1 MDFKEK
7 LKARAE
13 KEGISLT
20 PKQLGQFE
28 LFYKMLIETNKSMNL
43 TAITDEDEVIEKHF
57 IDSLSCRRVV
67 DMSQI
72 RTCIDVG
79 TGAGF
84 PGIPLAIMLPQTNF
98 VLIDSLDKR
107 ITFLKTVLEELGLSN
122 VTLYHG
128 RAEDFGKDTSFREQF
143 DYCVSRAV
151 APLPILLEYCSPFIK
166 VDGSL
171 LLYKSIKT
179 DQEVDESKHALDEL
193 NCKISEICTLSD
205 DEDYK
210 RYIIEIHKI
219 NETPTKYPRKAGKP
233 KKNPL

>member
-1 MDFKEK
+1 MKSEFNKYGLLLDETM
-7 LKARAE
+7 
-13 KEGISLT
+13 SN
-20 PKQLGQFE
+20 QFE
-28 LFYKMLIETNKSMNL
+28 KYYELLIDWNQRMNL
-43 TAITDEDEVIEKHF
+43 TTITDRDEVIQKHF
-57 IDSLSCRRVV
+57 IDSVLLLTKY
-67 DMSQI
+67 DKTEFKNKNI
-72 RTCIDVG
+72 IDVG

-107 ITFLKTVLEELGLSN
+107 ITFLKTVLKELALSN

-143 DYCVSRAV
+143 EYCVSRAV

-166 VDGSL
+166 VHGNL

-193 NCKISEICTLSD
+193 NCKVGEICTLSD

-210 RYIIEIHKI
+210 RYIIEILKI
-219 NETPTKYPRKAGKP
+219 KGTPTKYPRKAGKP

>member
-171 LLYKSIKT
+171 LLYKSI
-179 DQEVDESKHALDEL
+179 
-193 NCKISEICTLSD
+193 IC
-205 DEDYK
+205 
-210 RYIIEIHKI
+210 IC
-219 NETPTKYPRKAGKP
+219 
-233 KKNPL
+233 

>member
-1 MDFKEK
+1 MSEFIKILDEAAG
-7 LKARAE
+7 KA
-13 KEGISLT
+13 GFNLT
-20 PKQLGQFE
+20 PLQLEQFDT
-28 LFYKMLIETNKSMNL
+28 YYRMLVETNKVMNL
-43 TAITDEDEVIEKHF
+43 TALTEPQDVAVKHF
-57 IDSLSCRRVV
+57 VDSLMAYDTYFPGKVLA
-67 DMSQI
+67 
-72 RTCIDVG
+72 DVG

-143 DYCVSRAV
+143 NYCVSRAV

-193 NCKISEICTLSD
+193 NCKIAEICTLSD
-205 DEDYK
+205 DEGYK

-219 NETPTKYPRKAGKP
+219 NETPIKYPRKAGKP

>member
-1 MDFKEK
+1 VKSEFNKYGLLLDETM
-7 LKARAE
+7 
-13 KEGISLT
+13 SN
-20 PKQLGQFE
+20 QFDKYYE
-28 LFYKMLIETNKSMNL
+28 LLIDWNQRMNL
-43 TAITDEDEVIEKHF
+43 TTITDRDEVLQKHF
-57 IDSLSCRRVV
+57 IDSVLLLTKYDKTEFENKTV
-67 DMSQI
+67 
-72 RTCIDVG
+72 IDVG

-98 VLIDSLDKR
+98 ILIDSLDKR
-107 ITFLKTVLEELGLSN
+107 ITFLKTVLDELELSN

-179 DQEVDESKHALDEL
+179 DQEVDEAKHALDEL
-193 NCKISEICTLSD
+193 NCKIGEICTLSD

-219 NETPTKYPRKAGKP
+219 KETPTKYPRKAGKP

>member
-1 MDFKEK
+1 MKSEFNKYGLLLDETM
-7 LKARAE
+7 
-13 KEGISLT
+13 SN
-20 PKQLGQFE
+20 QFE
-28 LFYKMLIETNKSMNL
+28 KYYELLIDWNQRMNL
-43 TAITDEDEVIEKHF
+43 TTITDRDEVIQKHF
-57 IDSLSCRRVV
+57 VDSVLLLTKYDKTEFENKS
-67 DMSQI
+67 I
-72 RTCIDVG
+72 IDVG

-107 ITFLKTVLEELGLSN
+107 ITFLKSVLKELELSN

-171 LLYKSIKT
+171 LLYKSIKI

-193 NCKISEICTLSD
+193 NCKVGEICTLSD

-219 NETPTKYPRKAGKP
+219 KETPTKYPRKAGKP

>member
-1 MDFKEK
+1 MKSEFNKYGLLLDETM
-7 LKARAE
+7 
-13 KEGISLT
+13 SN
-20 PKQLGQFE
+20 QFDKYYE
-28 LFYKMLIETNKSMNL
+28 LLIDWNQRMNL
-43 TAITDEDEVIEKHF
+43 TTITDRDEVLQKHF
-57 IDSLSCRRVV
+57 IDSVLLLTKYDKTEFENKTV
-67 DMSQI
+67 
-72 RTCIDVG
+72 IDVG

-98 VLIDSLDKR
+98 ILIDSLDKR
-107 ITFLKTVLEELGLSN
+107 ITFLKTVLDELELSN

-179 DQEVDESKHALDEL
+179 DQEVDEANHALDEL
-193 NCKISEICTLSD
+193 NCKIGEICTLSD

-219 NETPTKYPRKAGKP
+219 KETPTKYPRKAGKP

>member
-1 MDFKEK
+1 MKSEFNKYGLLLDETM
-7 LKARAE
+7 
-13 KEGISLT
+13 SN
-20 PKQLGQFE
+20 QFE
-28 LFYKMLIETNKSMNL
+28 KYYKLLIDWNQRMNL
-43 TAITDEDEVIEKHF
+43 TTITDRDDVVQKHF
-57 IDSLSCRRVV
+57 IDSVLLLTKY
-67 DMSQI
+67 DKTEFENKTI
-72 RTCIDVG
+72 IDVG

-107 ITFLKTVLEELGLSN
+107 ITFLKAVLDELGLSN

-171 LLYKSIKT
+171 LLYKSIKI

-193 NCKISEICTLSD
+193 NCKIGEICTLSD

-219 NETPTKYPRKAGKP
+219 NETSTKYPRKAGKP

>member
-1 MDFKEK
+1 MKSEFNKYGLLLDETM
-7 LKARAE
+7 
-13 KEGISLT
+13 SN
-20 PKQLGQFE
+20 QFDKYYE
-28 LFYKMLIETNKSMNL
+28 LLIDWNQRMNL
-43 TAITDEDEVIEKHF
+43 TTITDRDEVLQKHF
-57 IDSLSCRRVV
+57 IDSVLLLTKYDKTEFENKTV
-67 DMSQI
+67 
-72 RTCIDVG
+72 IDVG

-98 VLIDSLDKR
+98 ILIDSLDKR
-107 ITFLKTVLEELGLSN
+107 ITFLKTVLEKLGLSN

-193 NCKISEICTLSD
+193 NCKIGEICTLSD

-210 RYIIEIHKI
+210 RYIVEIHKI
-219 NETPTKYPRKAGKP
+219 KETPTKYPRKAGKP

>member
-1 MDFKEK
+1 MKSEFNKYGLLLDKTM
-7 LKARAE
+7 
-13 KEGISLT
+13 SN
-20 PKQLGQFE
+20 QFE
-28 LFYKMLIETNKSMNL
+28 KYYELLIDWNQRMNL
-43 TAITDEDEVIEKHF
+43 TTITDRDEVVQKHF
-57 IDSLSCRRVV
+57 IDSVLLLTKY
-67 DMSQI
+67 DKTEFENKNI
-72 RTCIDVG
+72 IDVG

-107 ITFLKTVLEELGLSN
+107 ITFLKTVLEELGQ
-122 VTLYHG
+122 
-128 RAEDFGKDTSFREQF
+128 DTMYREQF

>member
-1 MDFKEK
+1 MKSEFNKYGLLLDETM
-7 LKARAE
+7 
-13 KEGISLT
+13 SN
-20 PKQLGQFE
+20 QFDKYYE
-28 LFYKMLIETNKSMNL
+28 LLIDWNQRMNL
-43 TAITDEDEVIEKHF
+43 TTITDRDEVLQKHF
-57 IDSLSCRRVV
+57 IDSVLLLTKY
-67 DMSQI
+67 DKTEFENKTI
-72 RTCIDVG
+72 IDVG

-98 VLIDSLDKR
+98 ILIDSLDKR
-107 ITFLKTVLEELGLSN
+107 ITFLKTVLEKLGLSN

-193 NCKISEICTLSD
+193 NCKIGEICTLSD

-210 RYIIEIHKI
+210 RYIVEIHKI
-219 NETPTKYPRKAGKP
+219 KETPTKYPRKAGKP

>member
-1 MDFKEK
+1 MKSEFNKYGLLLDETM
-7 LKARAE
+7 
-13 KEGISLT
+13 SN
-20 PKQLGQFE
+20 QFDKYYE
-28 LFYKMLIETNKSMNL
+28 LLIDWNQRMNL
-43 TAITDEDEVIEKHF
+43 TTITDRDEVLQKHF
-57 IDSLSCRRVV
+57 IDSVLLLTKY
-67 DMSQI
+67 DKTEFKNKTI
-72 RTCIDVG
+72 IDVG

-98 VLIDSLDKR
+98 ILIDSLDKR
-107 ITFLKTVLEELGLSN
+107 ITFLKTVLEKLGLSN

-193 NCKISEICTLSD
+193 NCKIGEICTLSD

-210 RYIIEIHKI
+210 RYIVEIHKI
-219 NETPTKYPRKAGKP
+219 KETPTKYPRKAGKP

>member
-1 MDFKEK
+1 MKSEFNKYGLLLDETM
-7 LKARAE
+7 
-13 KEGISLT
+13 SN
-20 PKQLGQFE
+20 QFE
-28 LFYKMLIETNKSMNL
+28 KYYELLIDWNQRMNL
-43 TAITDEDEVIEKHF
+43 TTITDKDEVIQKHF
-57 IDSLSCRRVV
+57 IDSVLLLTKY
-67 DMSQI
+67 DKTKFENKNI
-72 RTCIDVG
+72 IDVG

-107 ITFLKTVLEELGLSN
+107 ITFLKTVLKELGLSN

-193 NCKISEICTLSD
+193 NCKVGEICTLSD

-219 NETPTKYPRKAGKP
+219 KETPTKYPRKAGKP

>member
-1 MDFKEK
+1 MKSEFNKYGLLLDETM
-7 LKARAE
+7 
-13 KEGISLT
+13 SN
-20 PKQLGQFE
+20 QFDKYYE
-28 LFYKMLIETNKSMNL
+28 LLIDWNQRMNL
-43 TAITDEDEVIEKHF
+43 TTITDRDEVLQKHF
-57 IDSLSCRRVV
+57 IDSVLLLTKYDKTEFENKTV
-67 DMSQI
+67 
-72 RTCIDVG
+72 IDVG

-98 VLIDSLDKR
+98 ILIDSLDKR
-107 ITFLKTVLEELGLSN
+107 ITFLKTVLDELELSN

-193 NCKISEICTLSD
+193 NCKIGEICTLSD

-219 NETPTKYPRKAGKP
+219 KETPTKYPRKAGKP

>member
-1 MDFKEK
+1 MKSEFNKYGLLLDETM
-7 LKARAE
+7 
-13 KEGISLT
+13 SN
-20 PKQLGQFE
+20 QFDKYYE
-28 LFYKMLIETNKSMNL
+28 LLIDWNQRMNL
-43 TAITDEDEVIEKHF
+43 TTITDRDEVLQKHF
-57 IDSLSCRRVV
+57 IDSVLLLTKY
-67 DMSQI
+67 DKTEFENKTI
-72 RTCIDVG
+72 IDVG

-84 PGIPLAIMLPQTNF
+84 PGIPLAIMLSQTNF
-98 VLIDSLDKR
+98 ILIDSLDKR
-107 ITFLKTVLEELGLSN
+107 ITFLKTVLDELELSN

-193 NCKISEICTLSD
+193 NCKIGEICTLSD

-219 NETPTKYPRKAGKP
+219 NGTPTKYPRKAGKP